1 MSDYAPITVNILI
14 CEEIIPNKRWSL
26 VKGSDEENQFIDDLI
41 QVIKNLNTTSIQDAE
56 SLEEIVQYLAIV
68 ATTRPVSNSSTNK

>member
-14 CEEIIPNKRWSL
+14 CEEIIPNKQWLL